1 MDKGITNLQRS
12 KYETLLKERL
22 PELIAGASCT
32 MEDGLYSLKC
42 SMFPVNTSLIHTRDN
57 TDYYPVRAICDLTN
71 CSSGESVSFNL
82 DLIHVPVFY
91 ELGFRIRNNYMQML
105 DKYER
110 APGWYFTYNQKKNSK
125 YPEIAAK
132 ALGTY
137 GRTFTFIFDNRLC
150 SYVAFKNAK
159 TQRDSMKAGAFFRA
173 LTGMGNSELLS
184 IFGSSNPYV
193 AAAFSDNYGT
203 NDDLV
208 MELAR
213 IMFPPDR
220 VKALGTVAMAAREI
234 KQSIYSQAYLDM
246 GDGNTKRF
254 GASVSYKRRAVNRL
268 LAEDCL
274 VRSTR
279 EAA

>member
-1 MDKGITNLQRS
+1 MLDLVINKENCGLADGIPDYYVSDTA
-12 KYETLLKERL
+12 LLKERL

-57 TDYYPVRAICDLTN
+57 TNYYPVRAICDLTN

-137 GRTFTFIFDNRLC
+137 GRTFTFILI
-150 SYVAFKNAK
+150 
-159 TQRDSMKAGAFFRA
+159 
-173 LTGMGNSELLS
+173 TGFVLM
-184 IFGSSNPYV
+184 
-193 AAAFSDNYGT
+193 
-203 NDDLV
+203 
-208 MELAR
+208 
-213 IMFPPDR
+213 
-220 VKALGTVAMAAREI
+220 
-234 KQSIYSQAYLDM
+234 
-246 GDGNTKRF
+246 
-254 GASVSYKRRAVNRL
+254 
-268 LAEDCL
+268 
-274 VRSTR
+274 
-279 EAA
+279 